1 MNDPLH
7 FLPEVSF
14 PWYAIKV
21 RTRME
26 QRIAD
31 LIRNREY
38 QVYLPSYVETR
49 QYSDR
54 IKRALVALFP
64 GYLFCSLDISRRLP
78 ILMTPGVEYFVGF
91 DGVPVFVPD
100 SELRAIDAALKSG
113 LPVHPCEYLCEG
125 DRVRVVVGSMRG
137 ITSVRQS
144 TFLES
149 VSRVRS
155 IG

>member
-64 GYLFCSLDISRRLP
+64 GYLFCSLDISR
-78 ILMTPGVEYFVGF
+78 
-91 DGVPVFVPD
+91 
-100 SELRAIDAALKSG
+100 
-113 LPVHPCEYLCEG
+113 
-125 DRVRVVVGSMRG
+125 
-137 ITSVRQS
+137 
-144 TFLES
+144 
-149 VSRVRS
+149 
-155 IG
+155 